1 MALTGTTHQ
10 KRKVSSTMTTNKAL
24 QGEPIH
30 EAAISIMRPSMEVYN
45 FWRDLN
51 NLPKFMKHL
60 KSIESRSEN
69 ISHWRW
75 KALKDQVEVSWDS
88 ETIQDVPGSLIAW
101 RTVGDSQVTHEGW
114 VTFTEEAFSRGTT
127 VRIQLAYDPPGG
139 TLTHFIEKLLGE
151 SPEAALRDDLRRMRQ
166 LLETGELATIEGQ
179 PHGGQEPQ
187 TNPSIHH

>member
-1 MALTGTTHQ
+1 
-10 KRKVSSTMTTNKAL
+10 MTTNKAL
-24 QGEPIH
+24 HGEPIH
-30 EAAISIMRPSMEVYN
+30 ETSISILRPAIEVYN
-45 FWRDLN
+45 FWKDLN

-60 KSIESRSEN
+60 KSVEPRSET
-69 ISHWRW
+69 ISHWKW

-88 ETIQDVPGSLIAW
+88 EIIQDVPGSLVAW

-114 VTFTEEAFSRGTT
+114 VTFTEEAFDRGTT

-179 PHGGQEPQ
+179 PHGGQDPK
-187 TNPSIHH
+187 TNPNIHH